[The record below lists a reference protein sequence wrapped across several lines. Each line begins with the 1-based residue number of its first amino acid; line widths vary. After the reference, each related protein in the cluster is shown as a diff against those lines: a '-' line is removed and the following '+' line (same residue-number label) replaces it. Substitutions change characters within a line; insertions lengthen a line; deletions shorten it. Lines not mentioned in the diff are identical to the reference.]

1 VAWST
6 GRRAP
11 AIGLLW
17 FLALVGLA
25 GAACGGDPEIRAEEL
40 AGPSVGPATPVA
52 GQPPVV
58 WVAGQME
65 EVSGARVVLVEPDGP
80 RVRLQRLAGGA
91 TRFFGLQD
99 GGWRRM
105 EHADI
110 ELIEA
115 GTPLCVEVF
124 LDDRA
129 YLALRVFV
137 GAACGPRN

>member
-1 VAWST
+1 MSRNAGLRGPAT
-6 GRRAP
+6 GLP
-11 AIGLLW
+11 G
-17 FLALVGLA
+17 FLVLVILA
-25 GAACGGDPEIRAEEL
+25 AGACGGDPEDRPEEL
-40 AGPSVGPATPVA
+40 PRPSVGPARPVA

-58 WVAGQME
+58 WVAGQVE

-91 TRFFGLQD
+91 TRFFGFRD
-99 GGWRRM
+99 GAWQPL

-110 ELIEA
+110 ELIEV
-115 GTPLCVEVF
+115 GTPMCVEVF

-137 GAACGPRN
+137 GAACGPRS

>member
-1 VAWST
+1 MAGST
-6 GRRAP
+6 GRGAST
-11 AIGLLW
+11 IGLLG
-17 FLALVGLA
+17 FLALIGLT
-25 GAACGGDPEIRAEEL
+25 GAACGGDPEVRAEKL

-91 TRFFGLQD
+91 TRFFGLRD
-99 GGWRRM
+99 GAWRRM

-137 GAACGPRN
+137 GAACGPMT